1 MDFLFEHGRPARQ
14 SRISV
19 LVFYGYSSDYLVE
32 IAAPLLPH
40 VGRCG
45 AIHLWI
51 KIKYEEASF
60 KKSETKM
67 ILLKFRDAQSDFSV

>member
-1 MDFLFEHGRPARQ
+1 MNTAGRHGRA
-14 SRISV
+14 V
-19 LVFYGYSSDYLVE
+19 LALFYGYSSDYLVE
-32 IAAPLLPH
+32 IAAQLLPH